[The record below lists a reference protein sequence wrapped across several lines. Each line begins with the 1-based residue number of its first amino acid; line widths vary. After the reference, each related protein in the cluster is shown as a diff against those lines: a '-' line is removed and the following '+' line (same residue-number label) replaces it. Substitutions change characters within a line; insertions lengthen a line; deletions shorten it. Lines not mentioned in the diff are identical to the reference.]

1 MIIASFSIGCE
12 VRSQPI
18 VEKLFWGFLR
28 LKISGI
34 CHQYTS
40 IKLRYGVENPKRC
53 LENPKGLIIT
63 LPSLCIAYLL
73 YFPLTV
79 RPPLS
84 LYAYSIVGRGE
95 LSINT
100 SIFQQSNVKTEW
112 YGGLGVRQIDVP
124 WFDSP
129 KEPFADKVRVSNC
142 VFSNS
147 I

>member
-84 LYAYSIVGRGE
+84 LYACPIVGRGE
-95 LSINT
+95 VSINP
-100 SIFQQSNVKTEW
+100 SIFQHSNVKIKW
-112 YGGLGVRQIDVP
+112 YGGLGVRRIDVTR
-124 WFDSP
+124 FDSS
-129 KEPFADKVRVSNC
+129 KESFADKVRVPDCAVSN
-142 VFSNS
+142 NL
-147 I
+147 